1 MIEKIKRYFF
11 WLVVDDQNEG
21 WEDFWK
27 RKNYNLYLQFRAYVG
42 DEDWGVLTGKQ
53 RKQHLANFTE
63 SVNLTDSND
72 REFLTGNSSD
82 FEIKY
87 LLWENL
93 L

>member
-11 WLVVDDQNEG
+11 WLIIDDQNED

-27 RKNYNLYLQFRAYVG
+27 RKNYQQYLQFRAYIG

-53 RKQHLANFTE
+53 RKQHFANFTE
-63 SVNLTDSND
+63 SRDITDSND
-72 REFLTGNSSD
+72 RQFLTGTTSD

-87 LLWENL
+87 LLWTNL